1 MKIPFNIKYRPQ
13 IENGEYKVET
23 RDGRPVRVIC
33 YNRKYGFPICGLATE
48 ADGHESCVNCY
59 FDGRT
64 DRTKDYSCDLF
75 LITPE
80 PELSEFEKAF
90 LERVFH
96 QKAEDLDEENR
107 EIFRED
113 ARCVLE
119 LARKQLRQEIR
130 AEALKDLPRWRKW
143 ESGTCGNSDGH
154 PIALVSGA
162 GGIRF
167 VSVLG
172 ATGEKYIMLDDLRK
186 LPGFNE

>member
-1 MKIPFNIKYRPQ
+1 MKIPFDIKYRPQ
-13 IENGEYKVET
+13 IESGEYKVVTCDGFPARIICWDSPIDKDRPIICIVFDDQIEQYKV
-23 RDGRPVRVIC
+23 DGRFD
-33 YNRKYGFPICGLATE
+33 Y
-48 ADGHESCVNCY
+48 HETTNY
-59 FDGRT
+59 
-64 DRTKDYSCDLF
+64 DLF
-75 LITPE
+75 IITPE

-107 EIFRED
+107 ENFRED

-119 LARKQLRQEIR
+119 LARKQLQQEIR

-167 VSVLG
+167 VSVLC
-172 ATGEKYIMLDDLRK
+172 ATGEKYIILDDLKK